1 MQAEVDS
8 DKATPVSPCGWEDD
22 FIEREVL
29 TGEHI
34 NLEPGNVHASI
45 RPLMPPLA
53 LQPVLVIILSAVRA
67 SLLACPELPM

>member
-29 TGEHI
+29 TGEHT
-34 NLEPGNVHASI
+34 NLNRAMCMH
-45 RPLMPPLA
+45 
-53 LQPVLVIILSAVRA
+53 LSG
-67 SLLACPELPM
+67 P